1 MEMLSCY
8 AHVTNFPPGLNL
20 QQMAIPLGSTRLRG
34 DGERKACG
42 LGFLQTAGEQGIM
55 KDLKCDTRC
64 IFDIY
69 RDFCAFRGSPSHAK
83 AEV

>member
-1 MEMLSCY
+1 MSD
-8 AHVTNFPPGLNL
+8 
-20 QQMAIPLGSTRLRG
+20 QQRMAIPLGSIRLRG
-34 DGERKACG
+34 DGEMKACG
-42 LGFLQTAGEQGIM
+42 LGFLQTAGEYGIM

-69 RDFCAFRGSPSHAK
+69 RDFCDLRRSPSHAK